1 MILFILSQAHPVL
14 AYNNCGKLAILTNF
28 VTGNHAIRNAIS
40 PVDTARLYKNLRL
53 VDIFLDKSAAVSY
66 SSPSAYKDRRNYS
79 DSAQSALKRL
89 MDDMTSL
96 SDKRILL
103 EIYEKLGGIY
113 QRTGNYTT
121 AMDFYFDAL
130 GILDS
135 DKDIDEKRRL
145 EYYSQIYRNIS
156 ICFSYNN
163 FDKANLYQRKSIA
176 VAKEYLKKYPG
187 DVSKKEL
194 LYSQNNMGTLYLNY
208 GKMSE
213 AEKYYIQALALLRNM
228 KGLEKTY
235 CSIYNN
241 MGIISYEKGERQKSL
256 AYFNES
262 LKLCRQYEDQYN
274 LANTLLNLGEL
285 FRLEKKYTLSIQK
298 ADSAMELCKNDPII
312 IYKALLMKSDC
323 LENLGDMKGSLV
335 ALKDAYSEKEKIDGK
350 ETIQLSLSK
359 ELDYLYNTY
368 HRSRDAK
375 LAKERYSFYAVI
387 GIVLF
392 LLVVVYLLY
401 RNQKV
406 LAQKK
411 IIAEKNLKL
420 SNDNLMLENQMLQQ
434 DIKQR
439 EKEANLHIKYMLEKK
454 KTLVGRGP
462 AKTVELDADVE
473 SSPEELEVILQ
484 GMHESFYKNLYKKH
498 PDLTRMEKRLSSFLR
513 LGLSTKEIA
522 AITHQQVTSVEMAR
536 SRLRAALGLQRKDNL
551 VTYLQQF

>member
-1 MILFILSQAHPVL
+1 MKRYFSSIMILFILSQAHPVL

-285 FRLEKKYTLSIQK
+285 FRLEKNILCRFKKPIQLWNFAKTTLSLYIK
-298 ADSAMELCKNDPII
+298 H
-312 IYKALLMKSDC
+312 C
-323 LENLGDMKGSLV
+323 L
-335 ALKDAYSEKEKIDGK
+335 
-350 ETIQLSLSK
+350 
-359 ELDYLYNTY
+359 
-368 HRSRDAK
+368 
-375 LAKERYSFYAVI
+375 
-387 GIVLF
+387 
-392 LLVVVYLLY
+392 
-401 RNQKV
+401 
-406 LAQKK
+406 
-411 IIAEKNLKL
+411 
-420 SNDNLMLENQMLQQ
+420 
-434 DIKQR
+434 
-439 EKEANLHIKYMLEKK
+439 
-454 KTLVGRGP
+454 
-462 AKTVELDADVE
+462 
-473 SSPEELEVILQ
+473 
-484 GMHESFYKNLYKKH
+484 
-498 PDLTRMEKRLSSFLR
+498 
-513 LGLSTKEIA
+513 
-522 AITHQQVTSVEMAR
+522 
-536 SRLRAALGLQRKDNL
+536 
-551 VTYLQQF
+551 